1 MKRNLFFSIILLFY
15 MFCTIPVK
23 GQNSVVL
30 TIEEEFSSNPSQNPA
45 IIGTESKQ
53 IHLRSSKA
61 AQINALY
68 DENTMKSFHPLAVQT
83 IKQAIGKWEKKIV
96 IPENIGINVCFNI
109 DNNMSDES
117 AYRVNIPYYAEQN
130 ILYPKPLA
138 QVKYG
143 FVSHTDSII
152 IAINGDVSR
161 WYFDGDGDNPAISA
175 SQYDFETA
183 MLRALAHVFGFGSNI
198 NRRMPVP
205 LHYNIFDTFLINSN
219 NQRMSDF
226 PVGTDLSGFAT
237 GNNVHWKTAD
247 GYKIYAKSPFDRNI
261 SLKYFDSD
269 NELMSPEFKA
279 QTGNRNIDS
288 KVTQVLED
296 IGWSIISD
304 NSLTIKSNSID
315 NTTGIGN
322 VNSSYSFYAESSH
335 TVTNYLWTYKI
346 RKNDNSFETV
356 ATSSSPAFSINP
368 LTVSDSY
375 YRTEHGDLS
384 GKITLQATVNGTPV
398 SAEFNIWL
406 EASPASI
413 VYDVKIIRK
422 NEWYYNLEVTAYS
435 AGATNL
441 KITLNDYSIGE
452 SLVSTFLNRQ
462 YVKYTYGYLY
472 YDSPIL
478 IEFESQNSYGTKTD
492 SYYTD
497 GVSYYNAVGSQSI
510 NLNQLNIKLIKDD
523 SIDRQ
528 EIYSITGHL
537 ELVLTAGRNINATDL
552 MQGIYIVKTV
562 YKDGRC
568 SVGKVIK
575 K

>member
-152 IAINGDVSR
+152 
-161 WYFDGDGDNPAISA
+161 
-175 SQYDFETA
+175 
-183 MLRALAHVFGFGSNI
+183 M
-198 NRRMPVP
+198 
-205 LHYNIFDTFLINSN
+205 
-219 NQRMSDF
+219 
-226 PVGTDLSGFAT
+226 
-237 GNNVHWKTAD
+237 
-247 GYKIYAKSPFDRNI
+247 
-261 SLKYFDSD
+261 
-269 NELMSPEFKA
+269 
-279 QTGNRNIDS
+279 
-288 KVTQVLED
+288 ED

-398 SAEFNIWL
+398 FAEFN
-406 EASPASI
+406 
-413 VYDVKIIRK
+413 
-422 NEWYYNLEVTAYS
+422 NL
-435 AGATNL
+435 
-441 KITLNDYSIGE
+441 
-452 SLVSTFLNRQ
+452 
-462 YVKYTYGYLY
+462 
-472 YDSPIL
+472 
-478 IEFESQNSYGTKTD
+478 
-492 SYYTD
+492 
-497 GVSYYNAVGSQSI
+497 
-510 NLNQLNIKLIKDD
+510 
-523 SIDRQ
+523 
-528 EIYSITGHL
+528 
-537 ELVLTAGRNINATDL
+537 
-552 MQGIYIVKTV
+552 
-562 YKDGRC
+562 
-568 SVGKVIK
+568 
-575 K
+575 